1 MNNQTTWNTLKEAF
15 ELALNDVINF
25 VPKILMIIVI
35 ITVFF
40 VISLVLNKL
49 VTKILKVAKIDE
61 LLKIMNKN
69 IPISISGIIQFLI
82 NIGLALIAL
91 YTIILLVLPGQ
102 INIITSTVMYISR
115 VASVAFIIILVF
127 ILLNVVIERIRMETK
142 MRGFM
147 FLITYFIVIILI
159 IDVTTLSQEVKSAL
173 SQGISLGIG
182 LAIGVFTAWYFFGE
196 AFLKRAR
203 ESKG

>member
-127 ILLNVVIERIRMETK
+127 MLLNVVIERIRMETK

-196 AFLKRAR
+196 AFLKKAR

>member
-49 VTKILKVAKIDE
+49 VTKILKVVKIDE

>member
-1 MNNQTTWNTLKEAF
+1 
-15 ELALNDVINF
+15 
-25 VPKILMIIVI
+25 MIIVI

-49 VTKILKVAKIDE
+49 VTKILKVVKIDE